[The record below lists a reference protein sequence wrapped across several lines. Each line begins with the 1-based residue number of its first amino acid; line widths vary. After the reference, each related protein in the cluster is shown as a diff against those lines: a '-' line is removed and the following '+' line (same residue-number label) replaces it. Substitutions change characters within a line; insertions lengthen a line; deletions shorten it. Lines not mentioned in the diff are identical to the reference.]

1 MLLKDK
7 IGTNEQKYWEY
18 AGYAIALL
26 FVLTFLY
33 LFLRILVPL
42 AAPAPP
48 NSVFCDAE
56 VRQGEYFL
64 TDKNTFDNGKTQS
77 LEEALS
83 GRFSSKVDT
92 INRIGFSYKMRF
104 PKEGDR
110 YRVSVWRYKMNIAGG
125 SLVIAAPE
133 KVDFYKEENL
143 AIESK
148 NGWEK
153 IEIIFNVPPEK
164 GLEYLNI
171 YATSNTAEP
180 VYFDDLLIQKI
191 EAPKI
196 VNPYNPPVVNLE
208 IGEEWLDEL
217 KVRRANAISTG
228 ILIEEEAEWTKG
240 RILQADEEIPL
251 DLRLKGD
258 WLDHLRTDK
267 WAFRVKTKSSYSWK
281 GMQRFTLETPSVK
294 NFLREWI
301 FHEFLHQEDI
311 IAPRYDFV
319 RVNINN
325 KNAGIY
331 AYEEHFDRPLLE
343 FNQRENGP
351 ILKFSDE
358 AYWLNLRREISGYGE
373 KGNRQF
379 IQNFDVSQVQPFG
392 MQIAQTDVEFTKE
405 FNIAKD
411 LMNQYKYNL
420 RPADEIFD
428 IDKMAKFYAI
438 TDVLQAYHGIIWHN
452 QRFYYNPKTG
462 KIEPIGF
469 DGFGAKIKSWQ
480 DKPFIGYQV
489 YNQEFED
496 DGLYVNLFKN
506 EAFMEAYLAY
516 LYKYTDYEFLA
527 NILANLESDL
537 RQREMFIQRETSSYS
552 FDEKDILDNARHI
565 RSYLTPF
572 NNLSIQ
578 AYKQGVQSNAQQ
590 VAITNYHSIAL
601 EIIGFGINANTK
613 KIQDPLK
620 TPKLLPINLPN
631 QLPNYITYN
640 VSRDITHVFYR
651 IPNTDS
657 MFFSMI
663 VPWASARTQTP
674 EQELFTNI
682 QLRSNNIYTVSN
694 KNILFVKGNHTV
706 SSNIVIPQGYKVNF
720 QAGTKLNFVNKAIFI
735 SKSPVYMPGK
745 SSETIEITSS
755 DNSGNGFSI
764 IQAKGKS
771 QLSYV
776 NFSNFNTLTY
786 KGWELSGSV
795 TFYEADVLI
804 ENCIF
809 SNNNATSALNI
820 VRSNFDVS
828 RSTFSKNKRQNI
840 DVAYSNGTIAY
851 SIFNNTGGS
860 AIDIKNGKI
869 TIKEVSIMN
878 TAESAIIAGERS
890 IVNIFAAKIQ
900 KASTA
905 VSSKD
910 YSKVFIDFIDI
921 KDCQTGF
928 AIFKSKPELGGS
940 QIIVKDYKI
949 FNYNRLH
956 LIDFGS
962 TLQLKEKIIKG
973 N

>member
-1 MLLKDK
+1 MLLKDQ
-7 IGTNEQKYWEY
+7 IGTNQQKYWEY
-18 AGYAIALL
+18 AAYAIALA

-33 LFLRILVPL
+33 LFLRILIPL
-42 AAPAPP
+42 ATPAPP
-48 NSVFCDAE
+48 NSIFCDAE
-56 VRQGEYFL
+56 VRQGKYFL
-64 TDKNTFDNGKTQS
+64 TDKNTFDNSQTQS
-77 LEEALS
+77 LDEALS

-104 PKEGDR
+104 PKEGER

-125 SLVIAAPE
+125 SLVISAPE
-133 KVDFYKEENL
+133 KTDFHKEENL

-148 NGWEK
+148 DGWEK

-164 GLEYLNI
+164 DLEYLVI
-171 YATSNTAEP
+171 YVTSNTQEP
-180 VYFDDLLIQKI
+180 VYFDDLLIQRI
-191 EAPKI
+191 QTPKI

-208 IGEEWLDEL
+208 IGAEWLDEL
-217 KVRRANAISTG
+217 KVKRANAISTG
-228 ILIEEEAEWTKG
+228 VLIEDEAEWTKG

-251 DLRLKGD
+251 NLRLKGD

-267 WAFRVKTKSSYSWK
+267 WAFRIKTKSSYSWK
-281 GMQRFTLETPSVK
+281 GMQRFTLETPAVK
-294 NFLREWI
+294 NYLREWI
-301 FHEFLHQEDI
+301 FHKFLRQEDI

-325 KNAGIY
+325 KNAGVY

-343 FNQRENGP
+343 FNRREDGP

-358 AYWLNLRREISGYGE
+358 AYWLNLRREVNGFGE
-373 KGNRQF
+373 RGNRQF
-379 IQNFDVSQVQPFG
+379 IQNFDVSQVKPFR
-392 MQIAQTDVEFTKE
+392 QQVTQTNIEKTKQ
-405 FNIAKD
+405 FNIAQD

-420 RPADEIFD
+420 KPADEIFD

-438 TDVLQAYHGIIWHN
+438 TDILQAYHGIIWHN
-452 QRFYYNPKTG
+452 QRFYFNPKSS

-469 DGFGAKIKSWQ
+469 DGFGTKVKPWQ

-506 EAFMEAYLAY
+506 AAFMELYLAY
-516 LYKYTDYEFLA
+516 LYEYTDYDFLA
-527 NILANLESDL
+527 NTLANLESDL
-537 RQREMFIQRETSSYS
+537 RQREMFIQREASSYS
-552 FDEKDILDNARHI
+552 FDEKEILDNARHI

-578 AYKQGVQSNAQQ
+578 AYKQGIQDNAQQ
-590 VAITNYHSIAL
+590 VKLTNYHSIPL
-601 EIIGFGINANTK
+601 EIIGFGIDANTK

-620 TPKLLPINLPN
+620 TSKLLPINLSN

-657 MFFSMI
+657 TFFSMI
-663 VPWASARTQTP
+663 VPLQGARKQTP

-682 QLRSNNIYTVSN
+682 ELRSNNIYTVSN
-694 KNILFVKGNHTV
+694 KNILFLKGSHIVN
-706 SSNIVIPQGYKVNF
+706 SNIVIPKGYKVNF

-735 SKSPVYMPGK
+735 SKSPVYMPGRP
-745 SSETIEITSS
+745 SETIEIKSS

-764 IQAKGKS
+764 IQAEGKS
-771 QLSYV
+771 KLSYV
-776 NFSNFNTLTY
+776 NFSNFNTLRY

-804 ENCIF
+804 ENCKF
-809 SNNNATSALNI
+809 FNNKATSALNI
-820 VRSNFDVS
+820 VRSNFDVL

-840 DVAYSNGTIAY
+840 DVAYSNGTITH

-860 AIDIKNGKI
+860 AIDIKNGII
-869 TIKEVSIMN
+869 TIKEVKIIN
-878 TAESAIIAGERS
+878 TAENGIIAGERS
-890 IVNIFAAKIQ
+890 TVEVFNSKIQ
-900 KASTA
+900 NASTA
-905 VSSKD
+905 VASKD
-910 YSKVFIDFIDI
+910 YSKITIHFIEI
-921 KDCQTGF
+921 KDCQRGF
-928 AIFKSKPELGGS
+928 TIFKSKPELGSS
-940 QIIVKDYKI
+940 QIIVHDYKA
-949 FNYNRLH
+949 FNYKYLH
-956 LIDFGS
+956 LIEPGS
-962 TLQLKEKIIKG
+962 TLKLKEKTIKG